1 MGMGYLA
8 YFSLVAL
15 FTCGIQGA
23 SLPYQKGYDFHFNE
37 MGVRLDVAMKDINP
51 LVGGKA
57 HVELPIS
64 AVWKLLE
71 DEARLVEPIV
81 TAVEKTTLP
90 VWKLVEAEAP
100 FLKPIIIALE
110 KQTVGKLYDV
120 MTVKA
125 DLTFNAEKVLEGI
138 FNVAVDYVI
147 VHRDGTE
154 EKATLLIQGKKE
166 AGKLVTSL
174 EIIPKTNVD
183 TSKKIFFP
191 LEMMFTCNWPSAHTL
206 TIKGDFGKIFLNI
219 ANDMNEVSIIGVL
232 EYLGQQYKYSYLLSI
247 KDKYITATYQLPTKE
262 IYDIAMEFKMLNGFP
277 RLEITGNVPTSQ
289 MLTAGVFKIEVIIN
303 NWLDY
308 EIKHIFNNM
317 EMLKWTFSMS
327 NGFPRIEMTG
337 TMPTSKLFKAG
348 TFKTDIIVNDW
359 LDYDMKHIFN
369 GVDMLNLTFKIM
381 NGFPRID
388 VTGNMATSR
397 FFTAGFFKTEVIV
410 KSWLDYEIKH
420 IFNGKEMLNL
430 TFKMLNGF
438 PRFEMTGTL
447 PTSRLYTAGDF
458 KTEVIVNSWFDYDI
472 KHFFN
477 GKEMLSMTLK
487 EFNGFPRLEFTGI
500 IPTLPIFPAG
510 VFKTE
515 VIVNNWLNYDIK
527 HIFNDIEML
536 SLTLKEFNGFPKVEI
551 TGTMPSVPFLPAGVF
566 KTDVIVNNWLD
577 YEIKHIFNDLEMLTL
592 TFKMLNGFPRIL
604 VTGALPSTPLYTA
617 GAFKTE
623 VIIINWQSYE
633 IKHLFNGMEMLS
645 FNAKMMNGL
654 PRIEITG
661 TMPTLPFLPAG
672 VFKTEMIVRD
682 WIDFDIKHTFNNVE
696 MLSLTL
702 EKIKGFP
709 RLEVI
714 GTMPTIPYLPAG
726 VFKTELIVNNRDN
739 YVLKHLF
746 NDVEMLSLTYKRLK
760 GYPRIE
766 VAGTMPTLP
775 LIPAGVFKTEITVK
789 SWVNYE
795 IKHIF
800 NEMEM
805 FNFTFRMQKGYPR
818 IEAYGT
824 MPTLPFIPTGVFT
837 TYIIVKSWVNYKIK
851 HVFNDVEMLDL
862 SFRMMKGYPRI
873 EVTGTL
879 PTLRFLSAG
888 VFKTEVIVNS
898 RVNYVFKHIF
908 NDVEMFSLTCKM
920 LKGYPRIEVTGIM
933 PTLPLLP
940 AGVFKTEVIFK
951 NWLNYEIK
959 HIFNE
964 LEILNLKIEI
974 IDGKIEMIGKY
985 GMTHKTHIIM
995 EYEYMRWVKIMLP
1008 TTNTWLSKEFGIEM
1022 HYQPTNEAKLL
1033 EGGNIKIVAMLE
1045 KLPIITI
1052 GGYYGLILDSSKYEI
1067 LLKDFHIKLNQE
1079 IILFNGFT
1087 ISELKFYGKMVFNYI
1102 SMHDMLQ
1109 NGMLPKLSV
1118 ETMVHKDEKLIYQYL
1133 FTTIESPYKLRVF
1146 YPYLFKSI
1154 LGLPHEH
1161 IDITHEHVV
1170 LGSKQVAT
1178 TICNL
1183 TTKKLITTVTP
1194 TMMAFELFDG
1204 EISLV
1209 KYVTELTKIEVGR
1222 NAMLLEGTKTV
1233 QFNAYQPLLL
1243 PKILGF
1249 NKLKTKF
1256 HLEVV
1261 DKAAGK
1267 VNINVAVIKDT
1278 TELLTAVVNNVQAPY
1293 MIVLKAPVLAL
1304 QMKYD
1309 YELSTKVGN
1318 VIINNKTYTMV
1329 KPTVPNE
1336 VEVIVFGFPV
1346 VKVALRA
1353 DEVKI
1358 TTIIPKLPEIEV
1370 AFLTNGI
1377 KITAIIPDLPEIA
1390 AAVTLKTFSLFQ
1402 NTLGI
1407 QILVGKMS
1415 HKTLFG
1421 WNFNMSKKA
1430 FVDVKLIG
1438 SGIELL
1444 GDYEVFHHL
1453 NWNIVGLEN
1462 IDVEW
1467 TGKVLCPGVKLFK
1480 TPMVTEGK
1488 LLFKNFIVDIK
1499 MVEKLMDVPYT
1510 LIVKTKPLTVAL
1522 LPFFHYP

>member
-1 MGMGYLA
+1 MG
-8 YFSLVAL
+8 
-15 FTCGIQGA
+15 
-23 SLPYQKGYDFHFNE
+23 
-37 MGVRLDVAMKDINP
+37 
-51 LVGGKA
+51 
-57 HVELPIS
+57 
-64 AVWKLLE
+64 
-71 DEARLVEPIV
+71 
-81 TAVEKTTLP
+81 
-90 VWKLVEAEAP
+90 
-100 FLKPIIIALE
+100 
-110 KQTVGKLYDV
+110 
-120 MTVKA
+120 
-125 DLTFNAEKVLEGI
+125 
-138 FNVAVDYVI
+138 
-147 VHRDGTE
+147 
-154 EKATLLIQGKKE
+154 
-166 AGKLVTSL
+166 
-174 EIIPKTNVD
+174 
-183 TSKKIFFP
+183 
-191 LEMMFTCNWPSAHTL
+191 
-206 TIKGDFGKIFLNI
+206 
-219 ANDMNEVSIIGVL
+219 
-232 EYLGQQYKYSYLLSI
+232 
-247 KDKYITATYQLPTKE
+247 
-262 IYDIAMEFKMLNGFP
+262 
-277 RLEITGNVPTSQ
+277 
-289 MLTAGVFKIEVIIN
+289 
-303 NWLDY
+303 
-308 EIKHIFNNM
+308 
-317 EMLKWTFSMS
+317 
-327 NGFPRIEMTG
+327 
-337 TMPTSKLFKAG
+337 
-348 TFKTDIIVNDW
+348 
-359 LDYDMKHIFN
+359 
-369 GVDMLNLTFKIM
+369 TFKIM

-388 VTGNMATSR
+388 VTGNMPTSR

-510 VFKTE
+510 GFKTE
-515 VIVNNWLNYDIK
+515 VIVNNWLNYEMK

-536 SLTLKEFNGFPKVEI
+536 SLTLKEFNGFPRLEI
-551 TGTMPSVPFLPAGVF
+551 TGTMPSLPFLPAGVF
-566 KTDVIVNNWLD
+566 RTDVIIN
-577 YEIKHIFNDLEMLTL
+577 
-592 TFKMLNGFPRIL
+592 
-604 VTGALPSTPLYTA
+604 
-617 GAFKTE
+617 
-623 VIIINWQSYE
+623 NWQSYE

-726 VFKTELIVNNRDN
+726 VFKTDLIVNNRDN

-746 NDVEMLSLTYKRLK
+746 NDVEMLSLTYKMLN

-775 LIPAGVFKTEITVK
+775 LIPAGVFKTEIT
-789 SWVNYE
+789 
-795 IKHIF
+795 
-800 NEMEM
+800 
-805 FNFTFRMQKGYPR
+805 
-818 IEAYGT
+818 
-824 MPTLPFIPTGVFT
+824 
-837 TYIIVKSWVNYKIK
+837 VKSWVNYKIK

-879 PTLRFLSAG
+879 PTLPFLSPG

-920 LKGYPRIEVTGIM
+920 QKGYPRIEVTGTM

-964 LEILNLKIEI
+964 LEMLNLKIEI
-974 IDGKIEMIGKY
+974 IDGKIEMICKY

-1052 GGYYGLILDSSKYEI
+1052 GGYYGLTLDSSKYEI
-1067 LLKDFHIKLNQE
+1067 LLKDFHIKLSQE

-1102 SMHDMLQ
+1102 SMHDMLL

-1133 FTTIESPYKLRVF
+1133 YTTIESPYKLRVF

-1233 QFNAYQPLLL
+1233 QFNAYQPMLL

-1256 HLEVV
+1256 HLEVA

-1293 MIVLKAPVLAL
+1293 MIVLKAPVLAVEMRL
-1304 QMKYD
+1304 D
-1309 YELSTKVGN
+1309 YEMSTKVWN
-1318 VIINNKTYTMV
+1318 VMINNKSYMMV

-1346 VKVALRA
+1346 VKVAHLA

-1358 TTIIPKLPEIEV
+1358 PTIIPKLPEIEV

-1377 KITAIIPDLPEIA
+1377 KITAIIPDLPEITT
-1390 AAVTLKTFSLFQ
+1390 AVTLKTFSLFQ
-1402 NTLGI
+1402 NTLGMEVMI
-1407 QILVGKMS
+1407 GKMS
-1415 HKTLFG
+1415 HKTLVG
-1421 WNFNMSKKA
+1421 WNFNILRKA

-1453 NWNIVGLEN
+1453 NWNIVGLKN

-1467 TGKVLCPGVKLFK
+1467 TGKVLCPAIKFFK
-1480 TPMVTEGK
+1480 TPLVTEGK
-1488 LLFKNFIVDIK
+1488 IVFKNFIVDLK

-1510 LIVKTKPLTVAL
+1510 LIFKTKPLTVAL
-1522 LPFFHYP
+1522 LPFFQYP